1 MDFHRRNGVSGIKP
15 SIYRHARRKYFDRL
29 NVLFLRI
36 YKKIPDRL
44 FRDFNIA

>member
-1 MDFHRRNGVSGIKP
+1 MDFHRHNGVSDIKLF
-15 SIYRHARRKYFDRL
+15 IYRHVGRKYFDRL